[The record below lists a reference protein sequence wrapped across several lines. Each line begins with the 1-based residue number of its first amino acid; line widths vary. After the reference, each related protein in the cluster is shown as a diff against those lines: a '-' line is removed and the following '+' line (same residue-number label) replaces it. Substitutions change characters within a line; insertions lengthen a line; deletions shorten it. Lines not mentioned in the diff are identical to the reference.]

1 MWPFVALLS
10 LSTVFSRLKYIALGA
25 CFSLFC
31 GLIVVFLDRQAAWI
45 DQGLLT
51 HPLAGGCW
59 CCFDLLA
66 IMNGAAITIPIHK
79 LDSLNVFDSSLHPG
93 NKGICHKDQAWLF
106 WQLLWE
112 MTDGYASRESLAGME
127 SVGMNQWC
135 LLSTVLCP
143 GHQGNAADKQSS
155 CFPTEDNSQRAD
167 ILTS

>member
-10 LSTVFSRLKYIALGA
+10 LSTVFSRLIYIALGA
-25 CFSLFC
+25 YFSLFC

-59 CCFDLLA
+59 CCFGLLA
-66 IMNGAAITIPIHK
+66 IMNGAAITVPIHK
-79 LDSLNVFDSSLHPG
+79 PDSLNVFDSSLHPG

-106 WQLLWE
+106 RQLLWE

-127 SVGMNQWC
+127 SVGKNQWMFAIYC
-135 LLSTVLCP
+135 ALP
-143 GHQGNAADKQSS
+143 GAPGKCS
-155 CFPTEDNSQRAD
+155 R
-167 ILTS
+167 